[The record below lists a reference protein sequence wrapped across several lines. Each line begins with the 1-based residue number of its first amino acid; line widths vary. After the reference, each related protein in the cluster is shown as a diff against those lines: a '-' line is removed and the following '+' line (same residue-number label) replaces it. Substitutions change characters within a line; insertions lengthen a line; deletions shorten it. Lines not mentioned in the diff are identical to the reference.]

1 MWQKLYYD
9 KYRGGGM
16 FEPKKEYTE
25 YEYKSLRLP
34 KELVEKA
41 QKVAKEYELSFN
53 KIVIQCMEYALDRVK
68 EIKDENNS

>member
-1 MWQKLYYD
+1 
-9 KYRGGGM
+9 M

-68 EIKDENNS
+68 EIKDENNL

>member
-1 MWQKLYYD
+1 
-9 KYRGGGM
+9 M

-68 EIKDENNS
+68 EIKDENNSQY

>member
-1 MWQKLYYD
+1 
-9 KYRGGGM
+9 M

>member
-1 MWQKLYYD
+1 
-9 KYRGGGM
+9 M
-16 FEPKKEYTE
+16 FKPKKEYTE

>member
-1 MWQKLYYD
+1 
-9 KYRGGGM
+9 M

-68 EIKDENNS
+68 EIKDETNL